1 MRPQELR
8 YEVYGTNMDELSP
21 KEQYEQK
28 KKEKLAVEVRNRNV
42 SKVKSVLILALIAI
56 AIFGGVYWLIGKNRQ
71 TTGEKKIYA
80 VQISDQGRAH
90 IDVGAPHPEY
100 NSNPPTSGWHYE
112 KEADKGVSKKQ
123 LPDEQLIHNL
133 EHGYIW
139 ISYRPDAASEVVKQ
153 LENFYGFGKKIIVE
167 PRKEN
172 DKLIAIAA
180 WNWLDK
186 FDPSSSDSL
195 DDAELKRIG
204 DFIDKYINQ
213 GPEPNAP

>member
-1 MRPQELR
+1 ME
-8 YEVYGTNMDELSP
+8 NLSP
-21 KEQYEQK
+21 KELYEQK
-28 KKEKLAVEVRNRNV
+28 KNEKLAGEKRTGKFSMFKKIFIWLAAVLVIGGGIYWF
-42 SKVKSVLILALIAI
+42 VKGS
-56 AIFGGVYWLIGKNRQ
+56 Q
-71 TTGEKKIYA
+71 KKIYERKIYS
-80 VQISDQGRAH
+80 VNIEDQGRAH
-90 IDVGAPHPEY
+90 INVGASHPVY

-112 KEADKGVSKKQ
+112 EWESKGVYKEQ
-123 LPDEQLIHNL
+123 QPDEGLVHNL

-139 ISYRPDAASEVVKQ
+139 ISYRPNASSEIVKQ

-172 DKLIAIAA
+172 DALIAIAA

-186 FDPSSSDSL
+186 FDPVSGDSL
-195 DDAELKRIG
+195 NDAELKRIN

>member
-1 MRPQELR
+1 M
-8 YEVYGTNMDELSP
+8 NNLSP
-21 KEQYEQK
+21 KEIYDQK
-28 KKEKLAVEVRNRNV
+28 KQEKLGSEKKLEQFGKFKKLFIWFLV
-42 SKVKSVLILALIAI
+42 ILVVGGGIYWFTKRSREKIAE
-56 AIFGGVYWLIGKNRQ
+56 R
-71 TTGEKKIYA
+71 KIYA
-80 VQISDQGRAH
+80 IQFPELSREH
-90 IDVGAPHPEY
+90 IPIGSNRPQY
-100 NSNPPTSGWHYE
+100 NSNPPTSGPHYDNPAE
-112 KEADKGVSKKQ
+112 KGIYKKE
-123 LPDEQLIHNL
+123 LPDEQLVHNL

-139 ISYRPDAASEVVKQ
+139 VSYRSDVAPEIVKQ

-186 FDPSSSDSL
+186 FDPASQNSL
-195 DDAELKRIG
+195 NDVELKRIG

>member
-1 MRPQELR
+1 M
-8 YEVYGTNMDELSP
+8 NNLSP
-21 KEQYEQK
+21 KELYEQK
-28 KKEKLAVEVRNRNV
+28 KNEKLA
-42 SKVKSVLILALIAI
+42 
-56 AIFGGVYWLIGKNRQ
+56 
-71 TTGEKKIYA
+71 GEKRTGKFRMFKKILIWLAAVLVIGGGIYWIAKGSKEKIAERKIYA
-80 VQISDQGRAH
+80 IEISDQGRNH
-90 IDVGAPHPEY
+90 IAVGASHPVY

-112 KEADKGVSKKQ
+112 EWESKGVYKEQ
-123 LPDEQLIHNL
+123 QPDEGLIHNL

-139 ISYRPDAASEVVKQ
+139 ISYRPDASPEMVKQ
-153 LENFYGFGKKIIVE
+153 LESFYGFGKKIIVE

-186 FDPSSSDSL
+186 FDPVSGNSL
-195 DDAELKRIG
+195 NSEELKRIG

>member
-1 MRPQELR
+1 M
-8 YEVYGTNMDELSP
+8 NELSP
-21 KEQYEQK
+21 RELYEQK
-28 KKEKLAVEVRNRNV
+28 KREKLSDEIKQRRVGL
-42 SKVKSVLILALIAI
+42 VKNIIIWLVILIVVFSGIYWMAI
-56 AIFGGVYWLIGKNRQ
+56 RTKKKADEIKIF
-71 TTGEKKIYA
+71 A
-80 VQISDQGRAH
+80 VQISDQGRDH
-90 IDVGAPHPEY
+90 INIDTVHPAY

-112 KEADKGVSKKQ
+112 EWESKGVYKEQ
-123 LPDEQLIHNL
+123 QPDEGLIHNL

-139 ISYRPDAASEVVKQ
+139 ISYRSNASLEIVKQ

-186 FDPSSSDSL
+186 FDPASQDSL
-195 DDAELKRIG
+195 NDAELKRIG
-204 DFIDKYINQ
+204 DFIEQYINQ